1 MNDILIF
8 VVLVV
13 AIGGVL
19 YWKKLEKKGKEDVS
33 ILPPRDRGDPPP
45 FTPPKPIVEPPI
57 VLRPPQVEPAPPEFK
72 VPAPGPNK
80 PEPTPENPEPAPW
93 GYNGHPVSDMNIT
106 PEKSNQH
113 QLVWMIDGQP
123 AVFTVHVTKP
133 GSLEIWVSNTPM
145 LGNPD
150 PSLSRHEIEATLSQ
164 HGNIVAKIPQTFIA
178 SARLTVP
185 VSPGTCQFTAWTVGY
200 TGGVDFQFLYH

>member
-8 VVLVV
+8 VVLAV

-19 YWKKLEKKGKEDVS
+19 YWKKQEKKGKEGVS
-33 ILPPRDRGDPPP
+33 IPPPRDPPP

-57 VLRPPQVEPAPPEFK
+57 LRPPQIEPAPPEFK

-80 PEPTPENPEPAPW
+80 PAPTPENPEPAPW

-106 PEKSNQH
+106 PEKSGQH
-113 QLVWMIDGQP
+113 QLVWLIDGHP
-123 AVFTVHVTKP
+123 AVFTISVTRP
-133 GSLEIWVSNTPM
+133 GALEVWVSNTPM

-150 PSLSRHEIEATLSQ
+150 PSLSRHEIECLLTWD
-164 HGNIVAKIPQTFIA
+164 GNTVGKVDPTFIA

-185 VSPGTCQFTAWTVGY
+185 VSPGTYLFTAKPLGY
-200 TGGVDFQFLYH
+200 TGGASFQFLYH